1 MPFRLEKS
9 QNSHIVLFIMIMIMI
24 MIIIGDFYFISFRP

>member
-9 QNSHIVLFIMIMIMI
+9 QNSHIVIFIIII
-24 MIIIGDFYFISFRP
+24 IIIGDFYFISFRP